1 MALLETSR
9 LLLRPIA
16 IEDLHEK
23 YVIGQHPDYYE
34 FDGFERLPD
43 GQKRPRTLEETR
55 KKLEDRIGEFALQG
69 FGQWAVVLKE
79 TQTLSGWAG
88 LQFYLLDHGA
98 YSTPE
103 IELFYGLSRA
113 YWGQGLITEA
123 SQTLVHYGFHILKLQ
138 RITGCT
144 SRQNIR
150 SQAVM
155 RRVGMTVGDHPSEP
169 ESLLGVLNNPAL
181 DAQHSSEREK

>member
-1 MALLETSR
+1 MVMLETSR

-16 IEDLHEK
+16 IENLQEK
-23 YVIGQHPDYYE
+23 YLIGRHPDYYE

-43 GQKRPRTLEETR
+43 GSKRSRTLEETR
-55 KKLEDRIGEFALQG
+55 KKLEERIGEFALQG

-79 TQTLSGWAG
+79 TRAFIGWAG
-88 LQFYLLDHGA
+88 LQFYLLDHGT

-103 IELFYGLSRA
+103 IELFYGLSRV

-123 SQTLVHYGFHILKLQ
+123 SGKLVHYGFHTLKLQ

-144 SRQNIR
+144 ARQNFR

-155 RRVGMTVGDHPSEP
+155 KRMGMTVGAHPSES
-169 ESLLGVLNNPAL
+169 ESLLGVLDNPAL
-181 DAQHSSEREK
+181 AGITLG

>member
-1 MALLETSR
+1 MVMLETSR
-9 LLLRPIA
+9 LLLRPIVR
-16 IEDLHEK
+16 EDLQEK
-23 YVIGQHPDYYE
+23 YLIGQHPDYYE
-34 FDGFERLPD
+34 FDGFEWLPD
-43 GQKRPRTLEETR
+43 GSKRPRTLEETR

-79 TQTLSGWAG
+79 TQTFIGWAG

-103 IELFYGLSRA
+103 IELFYGLSRT

-123 SQTLVHYGFHILKLQ
+123 CETLIHYGFHTLKLQ

-144 SRQNIR
+144 ARQNFR
-150 SQAVM
+150 SQGVM
-155 RRVGMTVGDHPSEP
+155 KRVGMSVGDHPSEP
-169 ESLLGVLNNPAL
+169 ESLLGILNNPAFFY
-181 DAQHSSEREK
+181 